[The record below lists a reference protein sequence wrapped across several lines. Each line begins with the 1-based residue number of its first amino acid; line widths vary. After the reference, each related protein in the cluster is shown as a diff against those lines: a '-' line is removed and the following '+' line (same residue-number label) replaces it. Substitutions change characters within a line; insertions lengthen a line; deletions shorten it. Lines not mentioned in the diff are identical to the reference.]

1 MGKGQINFH
10 STVSVLGIQE
20 NGDKLQSDA
29 LKLTFLYLFIYFYS
43 TSLMFF
49 CFCRPVH
56 VWTGTT
62 ATSTLRPVTCWTLF
76 SMRIPAQARAQPPRG
91 LWAQAPTAVGLQLAG
106 HPTAE
111 RLRAGH
117 QPVGPPAVEQVCF
130 VAVKSSGN
138 KQEK

>member
-1 MGKGQINFH
+1 
-10 STVSVLGIQE
+10 
-20 NGDKLQSDA
+20 
-29 LKLTFLYLFIYFYS
+29 
-43 TSLMFF
+43 
-49 CFCRPVH
+49 
-56 VWTGTT
+56 
-62 ATSTLRPVTCWTLF
+62 
-76 SMRIPAQARAQPPRG
+76 MRIPAQARAQPPRG

-138 KQEK
+138 KQGK